1 MDLSGTREIYVKT
14 NLHTINLDSRIGTIT
29 SSIIAKVPVVV
40 DNMNFIYYS
49 NITQN
54 RIILKDRTIN
64 NIQIV
69 LEDDEGNLL
78 DLTMNYSLSLDV
90 HIIPNKML
98 LYTNTITNGN

>member
-1 MDLSGTREIYVKT
+1 MPNKFIRVNQIPVRGETQQTSLLSPF
-14 NLHTINLDSRIGTIT
+14 LL
-29 SSIIAKVPVVV
+29 
-40 DNMNFIYYS
+40 

-54 RIILKDRTIN
+54 RTILKDRTIN
-64 NIQIV
+64 DIQIV

-98 LYTNTITNGN
+98 LYTNAITNGN